1 MLAAYCASTGGDDP
15 LANLAVGDQPR
26 PRPAPGWAVVRVE
39 AASLNHHDLWTLRGR
54 SSQPIRPPQIL
65 GCDAAGVVEEYGP
78 DRPPRTPEPGT
89 RVLVHSVITDGTCAE
104 CRDGR
109 PLFCRSLAL
118 LSEGD
123 HPGTHAELVAAP
135 AVNLLPLPAAIS
147 AEAAACLPTAY
158 LTAYRMLFTR
168 ARLQPGAT
176 VLIQGASGGV
186 ATAATLLACAA
197 GITVVV
203 TSRDPAKRDAALR
216 LGAAAALAPDREA
229 VRAVQAMTDGR
240 GADAVLETVG
250 RPTWELSLR
259 AVRPG
264 GAVVVSGATGGDDPP
279 AQLTRIFWRQV
290 DVLGS
295 TMGTLAELERLLA
308 LVEATGLQPL
318 IDRVVP
324 LGDAAGA
331 YARLAAGD
339 QQGKLVLRAGTR

>member
-15 LANLAVGDQPR
+15 LANLAVGDLPR
-26 PRPAPGWAVVRVE
+26 PQLRSGWALVRVE
-39 AASLNHHDLWTLRGR
+39 ATSLNHHDLWTLRGR
-54 SSQPIRPPQIL
+54 SSQPIRPPQVL

-78 DRPPRTPEPGT
+78 DRPANTPEPGT
-89 RVLVHSVITDGTCAE
+89 RVLVHSVVTDGTCSACVTGE
-104 CRDGR
+104 
-109 PLFCRSLAL
+109 PLFCRSLGL

-123 HPGTHAELVAAP
+123 NPGTHAEYTAAP
-135 AVNLLPLPAAIS
+135 AANLLPLPES
-147 AEAAACLPTAY
+147 VDVEAASCLPTAY

-168 ARLQPGAT
+168 ARLRPGTT

-186 ATAATLLACAA
+186 ATAATLLARAA

-203 TSRDPAKRDAALR
+203 TSRDQAKRAAALQ
-216 LGAAAALAPDREA
+216 LGAAAALAPDRDA
-229 VRAVQAMTDGR
+229 VKAVQAMTAGR

-279 AQLTRIFWRQV
+279 AQLTRIFWRHV

-295 TMGTLAELERLLA
+295 TMGTRGELEQLLR
-308 LVEATGLQPL
+308 LVEATGMRPL
-318 IDRVVP
+318 VDRVVP
-324 LGDAAGA
+324 LADARAAYQRMAAGE
-331 YARLAAGD
+331 
-339 QQGKLVLRAGTR
+339 QQGKLVLRVA